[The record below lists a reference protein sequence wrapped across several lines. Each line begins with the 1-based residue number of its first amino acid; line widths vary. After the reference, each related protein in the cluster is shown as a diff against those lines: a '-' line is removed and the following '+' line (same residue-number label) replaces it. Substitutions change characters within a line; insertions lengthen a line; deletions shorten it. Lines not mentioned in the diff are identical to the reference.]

1 MIFVKVVHYQLRYK
15 EQQMKGRLGDT
26 VLTLQKEHVAVDNG
40 RCPENHALMLS
51 FSLGKS
57 GN

>member
-1 MIFVKVVHYQLRYK
+1 
-15 EQQMKGRLGDT
+15 MKGRLGDT

-40 RCPENHALMLS
+40 RCSKNRALMLS
-51 FSLGKS
+51 FSLEKL